1 MTSSARFLLALM
13 LTCATVPACAEDG
26 YKPDDQVAFGL
37 SAEGWVTTTTARLT
51 VNVDAAGAG
60 SASGS
65 MRDDMQKAVSN
76 LVKADWRLTNFSRS
90 QDQTG
95 LERWN
100 ASFEARVPEN
110 QLGGIHDTA
119 KKLSKAGMQLTVADI
134 AFDPTLAESE
144 AVKAKLRGDLYKQIN
159 DQLAALNTA
168 FPSRQY
174 RVSAINFGSMGMT
187 PPMMPRPMMMK
198 ATMAVAAMDGMA
210 GGGEEPMERAQ
221 KITQQVQVVFAALPP
236 VAAK

>member
-1 MTSSARFLLALM
+1 MTKAPRLLLAL
-13 LTCATVPACAEDG
+13 LLLCAALPAQAEEG
-26 YKPDDQVAFGL
+26 YKPDDQVAFDL
-37 SAEGWVTTTTARLT
+37 SAEGWATTTTARVT

-60 SASGS
+60 STSGT
-65 MRDDMQKAVSN
+65 MRDDMQKAVNN
-76 LVKADWRLTNFSRS
+76 LVKTEWRLINFSRS

-119 KKLSKAGMQLTVADI
+119 KKLGKAGLQLTIADI
-134 AFDPTLAESE
+134 AFDPTLAEIE
-144 AVKAKLRGDLYKQIN
+144 TVKAKLRADLYKQIG

-168 FPSRQY
+168 FPGRQY
-174 RVSAINFGSMGMT
+174 RVGAINFNSMGM
-187 PPMMPRPMMMK
+187 PPMMPPRPMMMK
-198 ATMAVAAMDGMA
+198 ATMAVAGGAEGMDYA
-210 GGGEEPMERAQ
+210 APMERAQ
-221 KITQQVQVVFAALPP
+221 KITQQVQIVFAALPP